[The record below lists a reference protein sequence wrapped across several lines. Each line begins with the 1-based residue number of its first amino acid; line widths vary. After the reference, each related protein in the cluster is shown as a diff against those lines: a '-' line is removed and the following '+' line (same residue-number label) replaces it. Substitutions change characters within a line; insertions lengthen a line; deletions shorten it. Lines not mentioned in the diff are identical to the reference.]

1 MTKVFLSYAHD
12 DHSFAHRLS
21 TALKGVKIEGWMG
34 EADIASGLAK
44 GDSLRSAIKDSNA
57 IVVLVS
63 PSALERRWVEFE
75 IGAGLGLGKPII
87 PILIGGGGAEADLPA
102 LGFARAVTPA
112 SRGVDPEEALAG
124 DELEGFV
131 ERHDLTTEGAWV
143 APGLAAPPQHL
154 NVVALAGRA

>member
-44 GDSLRSAIKDSNA
+44 GDSLRSAIKGSNA

-87 PILIGGGGAEADLPA
+87 PILIGGGGAEADLPEP
-102 LGFARAVTPA
+102 LRGLKMLDARDRPTADVV
-112 SRGVDPEEALAG
+112 RDVEEALVA
-124 DELEGFV
+124 
-131 ERHDLTTEGAWV
+131 TED
-143 APGLAAPPQHL
+143 
-154 NVVALAGRA
+154 